1 MHEEK
6 KRLQKKWITSILLS
20 FWLLFLFYLWWLS
33 FWFLTHTQIQEKTT
47 QQFDSLSSY
56 TIKLHHISLLSSTSY
71 THIEKKKKY
80 HESNVIKPT
89 FSCNALYYHYHW
101 MAYIIIFEIVCI
113 SERNNLP
120 IYLVRKIRGFFDI
133 QNKRQ
138 VNQQRIKSIDRKNC
152 WLHQY

>member
-1 MHEEK
+1 
-6 KRLQKKWITSILLS
+6 
-20 FWLLFLFYLWWLS
+20 
-33 FWFLTHTQIQEKTT
+33 
-47 QQFDSLSSY
+47 
-56 TIKLHHISLLSSTSY
+56 
-71 THIEKKKKY
+71 
-80 HESNVIKPT
+80 
-89 FSCNALYYHYHW
+89 

-152 WLHQY
+152 